1 VTRAN
6 AIFEL
11 GVGAWAYDVLT
22 GQSMWRDQI
31 GRLLDHAPQLEAED
45 RVLDLGC
52 GPGVSTFTLARGVD
66 PRVQLEGI
74 DFAEPMIN
82 RAREHHA
89 ARFPDLENVSF
100 QVADARAL
108 PYADNTFHLATGH
121 SFLYLVGDRSAVLGE
136 IFRVLEPGGRLVL
149 MEPARSGSLTRAG
162 LRGARQPGLAIREPV
177 GAMRFAVSMC
187 LWRVFSRVAGRMTPE
202 NVRSL
207 FEPAGFVNVQCHP
220 TLAGLGLHVVAEKP
234 LP

>member
-6 AIFEL
+6 AVFEL

-31 GRLLDHAPQLEAED
+31 GRLLDHAPQLEAAD
-45 RVLDLGC
+45 RILDLGC
-52 GPGVSTFTLARGVD
+52 GPGVSTFTLAERVD
-66 PRVQLEGI
+66 PGVNLRGI
-74 DFAEPMIN
+74 DFASTMIT
-82 RAREHHA
+82 RAKEHHA
-89 ARFPDLENVSF
+89 ARFPGLENVSF
-100 QVADARAL
+100 EVADARAL

-149 MEPARSGSLTRAG
+149 MEPARSGSLIRAA
-162 LRGARQPGLAIREPV
+162 LRGLRQPGAVLREPA
-177 GAMRFAVSMC
+177 GALRFAISMC
-187 LWRVFSRVAGRMTPE
+187 LWRVFSRVAGRLTPE
-202 NVRSL
+202 KVRAL
-207 FEPAGFVNVQCHP
+207 FGPAGFVNVQCHP

-234 LP
+234 FP